1 MNFFKLLIGLGLAGL
16 MTGCSTSGDI
26 TAINP
31 VSQKHVEEAE
41 LKLAK
46 HHAQNHHLMSPYNYE
61 EAAEHIEDAREA
73 LNSGAS
79 HELVHKHIDEA
90 QRQMGSINENVK
102 ISKLHLKRVLDARAQ
117 AVEEGAQVL
126 DSFKEADEELV
137 DLAKRIELK
146 YIDSAIA
153 YADRVES
160 QFRDAEIEAIQSRE
174 LGTANKNK
182 NLAMKLEGVDNFD
195 QELRVVE
202 ENIASA
208 AQIIAKN
215 KDNPERYR
223 PAVLEAERTS
233 LHLLALAETAEWLEK
248 TPIRDVTFKLEKDLE
263 SLRKPLGSEKMTFYN
278 YDQKITVLRAEV
290 ETVPWLKSEL
300 TAAQLDAI
308 YQKRARKWAN
318 RANDAL
324 STELS
329 MRKDLQRKVDEV
341 RSLFSKNE
349 AQVVVKGDDLVLR
362 LVGLNFD
369 VNQAKLPENAD
380 TLLGKVIKSVEKFD
394 ADEIEIAGHADATG
408 DSLYNEELSRRR
420 ALAVNKFIVGNSS
433 LDNTETRVTGYGFRN
448 PIAQNK
454 TAEGRAKNRRIDI
467 VLNSVLEK
475 L

>member
-1 MNFFKLLIGLGLAGL
+1 M
-16 MTGCSTSGDI
+16 
-26 TAINP
+26 
-31 VSQKHVEEAE
+31 
-41 LKLAK
+41 
-46 HHAQNHHLMSPYNYE
+46 
-61 EAAEHIEDAREA
+61 
-73 LNSGAS
+73 
-79 HELVHKHIDEA
+79 
-90 QRQMGSINENVK
+90 
-102 ISKLHLKRVLDARAQ
+102 
-117 AVEEGAQVL
+117 
-126 DSFKEADEELV
+126 
-137 DLAKRIELK
+137 
-146 YIDSAIA
+146 
-153 YADRVES
+153 
-160 QFRDAEIEAIQSRE
+160 
-174 LGTANKNK
+174 
-182 NLAMKLEGVDNFD
+182 
-195 QELRVVE
+195 
-202 ENIASA
+202 
-208 AQIIAKN
+208 
-215 KDNPERYR
+215 
-223 PAVLEAERTS
+223 
-233 LHLLALAETAEWLEK
+233 HLLALAETAEWLEK